1 MKLQKRDGK
10 WIIED
15 HGRNIIFDT
24 SYDAW
29 QYIFLMKEIRQKAP
43 QVPRSLYPVRHL
55 NPYPPRG
62 CKRVRITR
70 L

>member
-1 MKLQKRDGK
+1 MKLQKRNGK

-43 QVPRSLYPVRHL
+43 EVPRSLYPVRPL
-55 NPYPPRG
+55 NPTMIGVR
-62 CKRVRITR
+62 KNVRIT
-70 L
+70 

>member
-1 MKLQKRDGK
+1 MKLQKRNGK

-43 QVPRSLYPVRHL
+43 QVPRSLYPVRTL
-55 NPYPPRG
+55 NPTMIGVR
-62 CKRVRITR
+62 KNVRIT
-70 L
+70 

>member
-24 SYDAW
+24 SFDAW

-43 QVPRSLYPVRHL
+43 QVPGTLYPVRTL
-55 NPYPPRG
+55 NPAMMRG
-62 CKRVRITR
+62 RKNVRFT
-70 L
+70 